1 VRTSR
6 SFAARTWFAGVASAG
21 ALGYLTWWLIV
32 GGTRGAEI
40 AGDLSAAAALIAAA
54 AAVWPL
60 WRRPETHER
69 QFNTNISPSPTS
81 LHTTPQIGTLDE
93 NSASWHYV
101 VPASRVAWRK
111 EIDSH
116 QPIRLTRHVA
126 LWGAPA
132 SGKTCFLTALNSAVA
147 QAVPPWALVGSD
159 KSSAA
164 YLAECIINLIGRR
177 MFPPATQVVSHFK
190 WLLSTE
196 ISMIKGPPWRKK
208 TRRSPLELNLEIFDA
223 PGGAFWNNDRSL
235 ARRGSMFLLGLDE
248 FEGSSEDAIVS
259 NLSNSDGIVFFFDPL
274 REHYRGDAFE
284 YFQRVVTALE
294 YRAKEEGRL
303 DSQRLPH
310 RLAVCVTKYDHP
322 QVLDIARRGGY
333 LTVAPGDQL
342 MFPRVADDRAEEFFA
357 DLCKRSPTGG
367 ATLVHLAI
375 RRHFHAD
382 RVRYFATSSVGFFVD
397 HSKRFNADDCYNVI
411 ERSGEVWMLRGP
423 INPINV
429 LEPLLWLALP
439 R

>member
-1 VRTSR
+1 MRTSR

-69 QFNTNISPSPTS
+69 QFNTNISPTSP
-81 LHTTPQIGTLDE
+81 HTTPQIGTLHK
-93 NSASWHYV
+93 NGATWRYVMPMSWV
-101 VPASRVAWRK
+101 GWRK

-147 QAVPPWALVGSD
+147 QALPPWALVGSD

-164 YLAECIINLIGRR
+164 YLAECMINLIGRR
-177 MFPPATQVVSHFK
+177 MFPPATQAVSQFS

-196 ISMIKGPPWRKK
+196 ISMIKSPRWWKK
-208 TRRSPLELNLEIFDA
+208 TRRYPLELNLEIFDA
-223 PGGAFWNNDRSL
+223 PGGVFRNNDSFQ
-235 ARRGSMFLLGLDE
+235 ARRGSASLLGLDE
-248 FEGSSEDAIVS
+248 FGESSEDAIVS

-274 REHYRGDAFE
+274 RERDRGDAFE
-284 YFQRVVTALE
+284 YFERVVTTLE

-303 DSQRLPH
+303 DGQRLPQ

-322 QVLDIARRGGY
+322 QVLDIARKGGY
-333 LTVAPGDQL
+333 LTVASGDQF

-382 RVRYFATSSVGFFVD
+382 RVRYFATSSVGFFLD

-411 ERSGEVWMLRGP
+411 ERSGEIWMLRGP

-429 LEPLLWLALP
+429 LEPLLWLALHQ
-439 R
+439 